1 MNTRLFP
8 SLQELSFNQLI
19 NTYGSE
25 EIARIIKEDENAAA
39 LNQVSDYPGMRVYKP
54 LLAKFQE
61 LVNSIVLVV
70 VQGDLNQT
78 ETLIAQKPA
87 LSSEKGEAIDYSRR
101 LVSDVTPF
109 QAALCAWDDEM
120 WEMLEKYMTS
130 EEVAHQYQEIFPEGH
145 EKYFADQ
152 TPFDFSVIV
161 NAITQGSAA
170 DVQAALNKKQDDSL
184 LCQSLNQFR
193 ADFTALSY
201 QEKVFN
207 PKHLI
212 KALELYDQQFENWDW
227 PKRDLF
233 WRQVIG
239 FTQRFLPANIA
250 QDFAQG
256 LNYRVEE
263 KEKSRRSFNFRFGGG
278 SIYPLIFDSLSGLGF
293 DYAVRGRWGGAG
305 EWSHCTPAT
314 GPAGPTQLPIARLFQ
329 NYLEQKHP
337 TCKNLCSLQIVG
349 HKRHR
354 GVQ

>member
-78 ETLIAQKPA
+78 ETLIAQKPE
-87 LSSEKGEAIDYSRR
+87 LSSAKGEAIDYSRR

-130 EEVAHQYQEIFPEGH
+130 EEVARQYQEIFPEGH

-152 TPFDFSVIV
+152 TSFDFSVIV

-293 DYAVRGRWGGAG
+293 DYAVLERGGRTWWRAAGGPGACLF
-305 EWSHCTPAT
+305 SKLMSSKNISLAKTYAACKSQAT
-314 GPAGPTQLPIARLFQ
+314 SVTMVC
-329 NYLEQKHP
+329 N
-337 TCKNLCSLQIVG
+337 NV
-349 HKRHR
+349 
-354 GVQ
+354 